1 MKIWKKHNNKDY
13 KSFLLELISIKALDG
28 KNSAGLWED
37 LKLTME
43 YIRDNIAE
51 DSFHLYDP
59 GNSNND
65 VVAAMDSF
73 KRQSLK
79 AEMDAMLRNIESNEE
94 VFLPFYFP
102 KNKNMR
108 KGR

>member
-1 MKIWKKHNNKDY
+1 
-13 KSFLLELISIKALDG
+13 
-28 KNSAGLWED
+28 
-37 LKLTME
+37 ME

-79 AEMDAMLRNIESNEE
+79 SEMDTMLRNIESNED

-102 KNKNMR
+102 KNEKYEEKEDDGYKKKEGFSGVSYPKNPQR
-108 KGR
+108 FG

>member
-1 MKIWKKHNNKDY
+1 
-13 KSFLLELISIKALDG
+13 
-28 KNSAGLWED
+28 
-37 LKLTME
+37 ME
-43 YIRDNIAE
+43 YVRDNINE

-59 GNSNND
+59 GNGNND

-79 AEMDAMLRNIESNEE
+79 SEMDTMLRNIESNED

-102 KNKNMR
+102 KNEKYEEKEDDGYKKKEGFSGVSYPKNPQR
-108 KGR
+108 FG